1 LINSQARFVRSLL
14 EGNLSFNFRFLIPFI
29 VLGTAWQLMAVS
41 GVFPA
46 RLFPSLQTIVL
57 AFASLVESGI
67 VFVHAYQT
75 LFRLLFGTLLG
86 ALIGCLLGLAM
97 GTNKKMEDIF
107 SPWVTIFAPIP
118 GLAYA
123 PLFMLWFGLGDISI
137 VVLVGFVA
145 FFPVVLNT
153 WAGVKGVKE
162 LWIRSAKALGAND
175 RVIFQKVIFPAALPH
190 ILTGLRLG
198 LAQGWRILVAAEMLA
213 AVPWGLGWLIFG
225 AREFMNTDIMLA
237 GIAVIGLT
245 GLILEGF
252 VFKQIERYTVV
263 RWGMMT
269 A

>member
-1 LINSQARFVRSLL
+1 LRQLRFVFPFFVVGAIWQAMALSGFFPERLL
-14 EGNLSFNFRFLIPFI
+14 PTLQVVATALLGLI
-29 VLGTAWQLMAVS
+29 
-41 GVFPA
+41 
-46 RLFPSLQTIVL
+46 
-57 AFASLVESGI
+57 ESGI
-67 VFVHAYQT
+67 VFIHAYQT
-75 LFRLLFGTLLG
+75 VVRLVLGTLLG
-86 ALIGCLLGLAM
+86 AVFGIALGLLM
-97 GTNKKMEDIF
+97 GTNKRVEDIL
-107 SPWVTIFAPIP
+107 SPWVSIFAPIP

-123 PLFMLWFGLGDISI
+123 PLFMLWFGLGNVSI
-137 VVLVGFVA
+137 VILVGFVT
-145 FFPVVLNT
+145 FFPIVLNT

-162 LWIRSAKALGAND
+162 LWVRAAKSLGAGE
-175 RVIFQKVIFPAALPH
+175 RVIFRKVIFPASLPH

-245 GLILEGF
+245 GLLLERV
-252 VFKQIERYTVV
+252 VFKKIEQYTVV

>member
-1 LINSQARFVRSLL
+1 MANPL
-14 EGNLSFNFRFLIPFI
+14 RFLFPF
-29 VLGTAWQLMAVS
+29 VVVGLVWQTMAVS
-41 GVFPA
+41 GLFPE
-46 RLFPSLQTIVL
+46 RLFPNLQTIAAAL
-57 AFASLVESGI
+57 FKLLESGI

-75 LFRLLFGTLLG
+75 MLRLLLGTLLG
-86 ALIGCLLGLAM
+86 AIFGILIGLLM
-97 GTNKKMEDIF
+97 GTNKRAEDIF
-107 SPWVTIFAPIP
+107 SPWVSIFAPIP

-123 PLFMLWFGLGDISI
+123 PLFMLWFGLGDVSI
-137 VVLVGFVA
+137 IVLVGFVT
-145 FFPVVLNT
+145 FFPIVLNT

-162 LWIRSAKALGAND
+162 LWIRSARALGATD
-175 RVIFQKVIFPAALPH
+175 EVIFRKVIFPASLPY

-245 GLILEGF
+245 GLLLEGV